1 MSVNQ
6 FLSNATKTNKRK
18 SKKLEVNTEDKFRD
32 YAKTQGC
39 LALKLALLGL
49 RGFPD
54 RTIVCPGGRIFFIE
68 FKRTSKEKLSTNQ
81 EKWKRKLEGF
91 GFEFYTMHDLE
102 ESKQVLDEF
111 LL

>member
-1 MSVNQ
+1 MSINE
-6 FLSNATKTNKRK
+6 FLSNATKTQKRK
-18 SKKLEVNTEDKFRD
+18 SKKLEVNTEDKFCD

-39 LALKLALLGL
+39 LALKLVLLGL

-68 FKRTSKEKLSTNQ
+68 FKRTKNEELSKNQ
-81 EKWKRKLEGF
+81 EKWQDKLVGF
-91 GFEFYTMHDLE
+91 GFEFYTFHDFKDA
-102 ESKQVLDEF
+102 KQALDEF